1 MAFSSKPV
9 LAFERE
15 EDLDNN
21 AHFMLY
27 PAGGAFNELR
37 SRKEYR
43 FLEDLLNQSLLG
55 YIRAVNKR
63 EFVVTNILEKIPGG
77 LKLWKGRTPKDG
89 YMVRLSEDDAYD
101 KISQNL
107 RDRKKKWMHKNNPIV
122 VPPARSSKRG
132 KSVCDAPRNVFAVVS
147 SAVF

>member
-1 MAFSSKPV
+1 MAFSSVPV

-21 AHFMLY
+21 AHFTLY
-27 PAGGAFNELR
+27 PAGGGFNELR

-43 FLEDLLNQSLLG
+43 FLEDLLNTSLLG
-55 YIRAVNKR
+55 YVRAVNKR
-63 EFVVTNILEKIPGG
+63 EFVVTNILDKIPGG
-77 LKLWKGRTPKDG
+77 LKLWKGTPKDG

-107 RDRKKKWMHKNNPIV
+107 RDRKKKWMRKYNPIV

-132 KSVCDAPRNVFAVVS
+132 KSVGDGPRNVFAVVS
-147 SAVF
+147 SAFS